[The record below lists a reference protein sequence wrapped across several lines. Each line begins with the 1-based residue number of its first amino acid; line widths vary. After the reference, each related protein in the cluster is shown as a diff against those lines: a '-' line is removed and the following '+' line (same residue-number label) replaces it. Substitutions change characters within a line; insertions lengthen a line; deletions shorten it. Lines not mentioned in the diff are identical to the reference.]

1 MRGRSW
7 RDLQQPAG
15 GKRLEWLDL
24 DRVPYETA
32 GFLGDHDLA
41 RGGASLQALGNVDSV
56 SGDEP
61 VASARVACDHL
72 AARHAHPRL
81 QPHPVVDRELLVQ
94 LGQALAHLGR
104 RPNGA
109 ERIVLVQMRN
119 PEHGHDRVADE
130 LLDGAA
136 VMLEDPPHLLEV
148 ALEHSPQQLRV
159 DLLAQRGRTGD
170 VGEDDGDELPE
181 LPSLKPKPLGSERR
195 AAFGAELEVVRILT
209 PTTGTRLHRESVGPD
224 LPELPAPRRVA
235 CTA

>member
-1 MRGRSW
+1 M
-7 RDLQQPAG
+7 
-15 GKRLEWLDL
+15 
-24 DRVPYETA
+24 
-32 GFLGDHDLA
+32 
-41 RGGASLQALGNVDSV
+41 
-56 SGDEP
+56 
-61 VASARVACDHL
+61 
-72 AARHAHPRL
+72 

-94 LGQALAHLGR
+94 LGQAVAHLGR
-104 RPNGA
+104 RSNGA

-136 VMLEDPPHLLEV
+136 VMLQDPPHLLEV

-181 LPSLKPKPLGSERR
+181 LPSLNSLGPERR

-209 PTTGTRLHRESVGPD
+209 PAIRTRQHRESVGPD
-224 LPELPAPRRVA
+224 LPELPGPRRVG